1 MAALRAVC
9 DLGFAGR
16 QGAAHSAFPAA
27 DSSSLAAADLELLGS
42 WSVRLAAWA
51 RSDPVNFSM
60 LNDPPTRHN
69 APQIIVYLRPIN
81 QESASIKDFYALTG
95 NRRKQIIGDHKQT
108 DRFLGT

>member
-51 RSDPVNFSM
+51 RSDPEAEASPAAGTPDQPATLAVSEPSDSD
-60 LNDPPTRHN
+60 LQ
-69 APQIIVYLRPIN
+69 A
-81 QESASIKDFYALTG
+81 SAFREL
-95 NRRKQIIGDHKQT
+95 
-108 DRFLGT
+108 LGSGLQNSGLQNSGLQN